1 MKILKIKNNDK
12 NTKEKE
18 ELLFHEKIINY
29 WENEFKSIL
38 KNKEKVTLELF
49 PIDKKWFEEYKRK
62 VLSNNIPIY
71 TRIENYKKISPLDN
85 ILIILLD
92 LNSIII
98 IFIFYIGQSH

>member
-1 MKILKIKNNDK
+1 MKIAKIKNSNNTR

-18 ELLFHEKIINY
+18 EILYHEKIINY

-85 ILIILLD
+85 ILNNNFFLFLF
-92 LNSIII
+92 L
-98 IFIFYIGQSH
+98 

>member
-18 ELLFHEKIINY
+18 ELLYHEKIINY

-85 ILIILLD
+85 SNTSYRISLD
-92 LNSIII
+92 
-98 IFIFYIGQSH
+98 